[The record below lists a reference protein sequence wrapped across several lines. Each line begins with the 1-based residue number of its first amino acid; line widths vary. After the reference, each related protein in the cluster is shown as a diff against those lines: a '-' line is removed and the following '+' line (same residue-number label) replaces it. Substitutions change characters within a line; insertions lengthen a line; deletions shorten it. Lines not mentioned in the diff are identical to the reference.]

1 MELQINDK
9 VIINMPMHD
18 VKLKNSSEMRKYNRK
33 VATITAVNKN
43 GYSLSVDDGKYNW
56 PASILGKVVR

>member
-33 VATITAVNKN
+33 VATITAVHKN
-43 GYSLSVDDGKYNW
+43 GYSLSVDGGKYNW